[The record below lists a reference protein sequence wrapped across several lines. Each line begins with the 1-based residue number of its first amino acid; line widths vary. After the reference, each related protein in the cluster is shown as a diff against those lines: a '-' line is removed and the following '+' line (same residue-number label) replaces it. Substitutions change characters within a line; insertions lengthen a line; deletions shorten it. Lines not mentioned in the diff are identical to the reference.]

1 MRLDTSQQ
9 LKLSQEMKLSP
20 KMIQAMEI
28 LQLPALALEERINA
42 ELAANPVLEVADS
55 VASEDSIGEYQSDRG
70 DLEFIVS
77 ENSTNSEDFA
87 RLDDMT
93 QEFGSDFACE
103 SASVYR
109 ASYDEDSPSKM
120 DAIANSAA
128 PVESLTDYLI
138 EQLAFI
144 DASESALQAAKIII
158 SYLENDG
165 YLRTE
170 ISSIAKDLANSSELP
185 DEIKSLSESDFAT
198 GLSIVQSLDPVG
210 IGAQSIKQC
219 LQIQLKTLAEAGEEV
234 SVEQLLVKS
243 YLKEIEMNRLP
254 VIERKSKLP
263 LETIKEALTNLAKLD
278 PKPGLKIG
286 NNCAPIISPDVII
299 TVSEAGDIIAT
310 MTEDYT
316 AGISISE
323 LYSQQAS
330 DDAIDEQTKKYLRK
344 NIRSAQW
351 IIEAIAQRKRTIRR
365 VSEEIFKIQ
374 QDFLELGDQALKPLP
389 MSDIADKVGVHV
401 ATVSRAVADKY
412 ALTPR
417 GIFPLRMFFS
427 GGTKNSTGDDVSWD
441 AVKVKLKEIVDN
453 ENKSKPLS
461 DEKLSAEMKKA
472 GLAIAR
478 RTVAKY
484 RDILGILPARKRK
497 QY

>member
-55 VASEDSIGEYQSDRG
+55 TTPDDSLGQYQSDRG
-70 DLEFIVS
+70 DNEFIIS
-77 ENSTNSEDFA
+77 DNSTNSEDFA

-93 QEFGSDFACE
+93 QEFGADFACE
-103 SASVYR
+103 SASRYYT
-109 ASYDEDSPSKM
+109 SYDDDAPSKM
-120 DAIANSAA
+120 DAIANSPA
-128 PVESLTDYLI
+128 PVESLSDHLI

-144 DASESALQAAKIII
+144 DAPESDINAAKIII
-158 SYLENDG
+158 SHLENDG

-170 ISSIAKDLANSSELP
+170 ISSIIKDITKSGNLP
-185 DEIKSLSESDFAT
+185 DKLTSLTEQNFSA
-198 GLSIVQSLDPVG
+198 GLAIVQSLEPLGV
-210 IGAQSIKQC
+210 GAQNIKQC
-219 LQIQLKTLAEAGEEV
+219 LQIQLNALENAGEDV

-254 VIERKSKLP
+254 IIERKSKYP
-263 LETIKEALTNLAKLD
+263 LDTIKSALANLAKLD

-286 NNCAPIISPDVII
+286 SNCAPIITPDVVI
-299 TVSEAGDIIAT
+299 TVTESGDINAT

-316 AGISISE
+316 AGITINE
-323 LYSQQAS
+323 LYSLQAN
-330 DDAIDEQTKKYLRK
+330 DDSTDEQTKKYLRK

-351 IIEAIAQRKRTIRR
+351 IIEAIAQRKRTIRK
-365 VSEEIFKIQ
+365 VAEEIFKIQ
-374 QDFLELGDQALKPLP
+374 RDFLNLGDQALKPLP

-427 GGTKNSTGDDVSWD
+427 GGTKSAAGDDVSWD
-441 AVKVKLKEIVDN
+441 AVKVKLQEIVNN
-453 ENKSKPLS
+453 ENKLKPLS
-461 DEKLSAEMKKA
+461 DEKLAAEMKKV
-472 GLAIAR
+472 GLPIAR

-484 RDILGILPARKRK
+484 RDILNIPPARKRK